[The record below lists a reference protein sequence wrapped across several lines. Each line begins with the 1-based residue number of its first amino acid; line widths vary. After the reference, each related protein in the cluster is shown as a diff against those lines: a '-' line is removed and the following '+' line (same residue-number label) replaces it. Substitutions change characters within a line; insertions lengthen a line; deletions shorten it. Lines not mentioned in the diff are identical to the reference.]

1 MASEDLEARVAR
13 LEAELPKMIPQAAL
27 DIFARDP
34 HRFSDRGCATCQNI
48 TVIIGRPWGCVATAR
63 RNRVPIPESR

>member
-1 MASEDLEARVAR
+1 MSTEDLEARVAR

-34 HRFSDRGCATCQNI
+34 HRFSDRPCATCQNI
-48 TVIIGRPWGCVATAR
+48 TTIIGRPWGCVASAR
-63 RNRVPIPESR
+63 RNRVKIPGAK